1 MAASL
6 LLFSL
11 TDICLAAVPS
21 ELVIPLTYSA
31 DGALTDLASNSD
43 LGGTGSRLR
52 LPVAFG

>member
-1 MAASL
+1 L